1 MARAATVT
9 ARLVGPPGDVRGVV
23 DVPPEARRSIV
34 VAPGSRSGKDGSWPG
49 ARVLTAPAGVGATEV
64 RLLLPDDTP
73 PGPVDAEVLWDG
85 GAIAATVEVLAEE
98 RVDVRPHDLRVVGAA
113 GDEVPVQV
121 HLTAH
126 GNVAVDVPK
135 VGVLAFERAET
146 LQRAIVAAL
155 SADKG
160 GLDRWAAAADAV
172 ADDQSGVARVVV
184 TEGAGPLGPAEQR
197 WLSAAVHVPTGLEPG
212 SSHVAT
218 WLVAGTRVRVQVD
231 VAAPPPGEET
241 SVPPAPARSRR
252 ASTGSTGAATRSSS
266 RSTSSRAPS
275 RKPSSRPPSSEEP
288 S

>member
-23 DVPPEARRSIV
+23 DVPPQARRSIV
-34 VAPGSRSGKDGSWPG
+34 VAPGSRSGKDGTWPG
-49 ARVLTAPAGVGATEV
+49 ARVLTAPAGVAATEV
-64 RLLLPDDTP
+64 RLLLPEDTP
-73 PGPVDAEVLWDG
+73 PGSVDAEVLWDG
-85 GAIAATVEVLAEE
+85 GAIAATVEVLGDD
-98 RVDVRPHDLRVVGAA
+98 RVDVRPHDLRVVGAP

-121 HLTAH
+121 HVAAR
-126 GNVAVDVPK
+126 GNVPVDVPK

-155 SADKG
+155 TAHKG

-172 ADDQSGVARVVV
+172 ADDQSGAARVVV
-184 TEGAGPLGPAEQR
+184 GDGAGPLGPAEQR
-197 WLSAAVHVPTGLEPG
+197 WVSAVVHVPAGLEPG

-231 VAAPPPGEET
+231 VAAPPPGTEK
-241 SVPPAPARSRR
+241 PASTPSRSRR
-252 ASTGSTGAATRSSS
+252 SANAPSGAAGRQSART
-266 RSTSSRAPS
+266 TSSRASS

>member
-1 MARAATVT
+1 VARAATVT
-9 ARLVGPPGDVRGVV
+9 ARLVGPPGDVRGVL
-23 DVPPEARRSIV
+23 DVPPDARRSIV

-64 RLLLPDDTP
+64 RLLLPEDTP

-98 RVDVRPHDLRVVGAA
+98 RVDVRPHDLRVTGAP

-121 HLTAH
+121 HLAAR
-126 GNVAVDVPK
+126 GNVPVDVPK

-155 SADKG
+155 STKKG

-184 TEGAGPLGPAEQR
+184 GEGAGPLGPAEQR
-197 WLSAAVHVPTGLEPG
+197 WVGAAVHVPAGLEPG

-231 VAAPPPGEET
+231 VVAPPPGTEP
-241 SVPPAPARSRR
+241 SAAPASSRSRR
-252 ASTGSTGAATRSSS
+252 PASASSGAASPSSS
-266 RSTSSRAPS
+266 RAASSRASS
-275 RKPSSRPPSSEEP
+275 RKPSSRKPSSEEP